1 MLYMTCKVL
10 LISEGDMEQKE
21 YLQNYSLN
29 DIRLGLVEKLDEVRR
44 VIISGDKDMIVQVLV
59 ELEIHQKTFDSLYD
73 KYL

>member
-1 MLYMTCKVL
+1 MTCKVL